1 MVELKNLKHI
11 FEDIKDKKNYIE
23 NLLTNINSKI
33 NIIKNNYDKLLQDNN
48 IDGLNIFDSLYFQQK
63 IFDIQYNNHI
73 NLFTTIINNMY
84 KKYYNLL
91 KKLEINNNIDISN
104 SLLKNY
110 EVYKHLQDKNY
121 SFENIVN
128 INEDIF
134 FYFDKMNININNNI
148 DELQKYLNILSD
160 GIKINTFCLN
170 KKDTNDS
177 YKKIVESLIEELNIY
192 YEDDLNYFNI
202 LIDIITFLYNNI
214 KNEIK
219 RESNEGNDNNLLD
232 IKKTILSLENN
243 ITLLNS
249 NIEIKKE
256 PQQNINTNKEDI
268 LISKEDDITNSNIN
282 DLKQLDNILEYN
294 ISKNNYCN
302 IL

>member
-110 EVYKHLQDKNY
+110 EVYKHLQD
-121 SFENIVN
+121 
-128 INEDIF
+128 
-134 FYFDKMNININNNI
+134 
-148 DELQKYLNILSD
+148 
-160 GIKINTFCLN
+160 
-170 KKDTNDS
+170 
-177 YKKIVESLIEELNIY
+177 
-192 YEDDLNYFNI
+192 
-202 LIDIITFLYNNI
+202 
-214 KNEIK
+214 
-219 RESNEGNDNNLLD
+219 
-232 IKKTILSLENN
+232 
-243 ITLLNS
+243 
-249 NIEIKKE
+249 
-256 PQQNINTNKEDI
+256 
-268 LISKEDDITNSNIN
+268 
-282 DLKQLDNILEYN
+282 
-294 ISKNNYCN
+294 
-302 IL
+302 